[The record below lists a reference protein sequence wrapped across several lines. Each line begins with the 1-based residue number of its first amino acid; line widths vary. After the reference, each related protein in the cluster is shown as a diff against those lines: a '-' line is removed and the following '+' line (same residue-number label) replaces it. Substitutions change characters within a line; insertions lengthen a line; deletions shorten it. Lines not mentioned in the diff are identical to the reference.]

1 MRQCP
6 GYKCL
11 KHDDRLNDLPQRPIE
26 EGDIADVDDDD
37 GIQMLTPLSYQA
49 EVISIEGG
57 GGWRTILSI

>member
-1 MRQCP
+1 
-6 GYKCL
+6 
-11 KHDDRLNDLPQRPIE
+11 LPQRPIE